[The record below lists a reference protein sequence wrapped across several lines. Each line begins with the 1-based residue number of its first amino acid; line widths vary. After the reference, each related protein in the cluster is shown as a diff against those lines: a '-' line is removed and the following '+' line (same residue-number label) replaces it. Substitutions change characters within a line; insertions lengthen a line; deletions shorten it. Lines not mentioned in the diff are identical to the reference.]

1 MVDDT
6 KLAGV
11 NLTEERKR
19 EDSEVFRCCSGER
32 GRKQNDIGGD
42 KKWTKENG
50 KTHLVNSAKE
60 GKTLDLSLFLRQEGL

>member
-32 GRKQNDIGGD
+32 EK
-42 KKWTKENG
+42 TK
-50 KTHLVNSAKE
+50 
-60 GKTLDLSLFLRQEGL
+60 